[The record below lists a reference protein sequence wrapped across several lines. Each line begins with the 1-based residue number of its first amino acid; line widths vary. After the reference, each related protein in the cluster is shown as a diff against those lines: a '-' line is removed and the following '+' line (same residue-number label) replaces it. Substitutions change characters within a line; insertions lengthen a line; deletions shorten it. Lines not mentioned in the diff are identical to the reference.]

1 MSCDEMTRA
10 RALDRSVADIVL
22 TTADEETL
30 ILGDRIKVP
39 TIVIL
44 ARYYG

>member
-1 MSCDEMTRA
+1 LPKPQPGRNISIR
-10 RALDRSVADIVL
+10 DIAL
-22 TTADEETL
+22 TTPDRDTVV
-30 ILGDRIKVP
+30 LGDRIKVP

>member
-1 MSCDEMTRA
+1 MAQADLTG
-10 RALDRSVADIVL
+10 LSVADIAL
-22 TTADEETL
+22 TTPDKETVV
-30 ILGDRIKVP
+30 LGDRIKVP

>member
-1 MSCDEMTRA
+1 MPRA
-10 RALDRSVADIVL
+10 TIPGPSVADIAL
-22 TTADEETL
+22 STPDKDTA
-30 ILGDRIKVP
+30 ILRDRIKVP

>member
-1 MSCDEMTRA
+1 MTPA
-10 RALDRSVADIVL
+10 GALDRSVADIVL
-22 TTADEETL
+22 TTADKETL

>member
-1 MSCDEMTRA
+1 MTRENA
-10 RALDRSVADIVL
+10 SNVSVADIAL
-22 TTADEETL
+22 TTPDKDTV

>member
-1 MSCDEMTRA
+1 MAGASSSG
-10 RALDRSVADIVL
+10 RSVADIVL
-22 TTADEETL
+22 TTPDHDTA